1 MVPQLLIRQASLAA
15 EIRVGGWI
23 DKSIATAFAIALTR
37 DVKAL
42 TTGDATINLDFEDL
56 ELDDGSAVAEAVNA
70 LRALLEQAPVV
81 VHNAPQM
88 LAHTLY
94 KTGML
99 RGQRLAL
106 ETPRE
111 EEPTTA

>member
-1 MVPQLLIRQASLAA
+1 MVPQLLIHQAPLAS

-23 DKSIATAFAIALTR
+23 DASVATAFALALTR
-37 DVKAL
+37 DVKTLSA
-42 TTGDATINLDFEDL
+42 GDETINLDFEDL

-70 LRALLEQAPVV
+70 LRELVGGAHVV

-99 RGQRLAL
+99 RSARLEL
-106 ETPRE
+106 ETPRN
-111 EEPTTA
+111 EEPTAS